1 MGAGCGKEIEVTV
14 PTRYS
19 CKLIKVKCG
28 STSPDGTPWQCE
40 DCEEKNYGRDWRRE
54 AVEAGETWGE
64 DDY

>member
-40 DCEEKNYGRDWRRE
+40 DCEKENPD
-54 AVEAGETWGE
+54 
-64 DDY
+64 